1 MIGSVINIEY
11 STITEP
17 FKINSK
23 NPLEINKYIYIY
35 TNKNN
40 YVSPY

>member
-23 NPLEINKYIYIY
+23 NPLEINIYIYY